1 MKVLLINTHLEN
13 ADHILWDG
21 IFPFSVKGHLIL
33 KKNNQ
38 MFLQDKKQSWL
49 PLNRHKLCVGVLMN
63 VLRLI
68 AEVKR
73 LKEWFATLETD
84 FLKEN

>member
-1 MKVLLINTHLEN
+1 
-13 ADHILWDG
+13 
-21 IFPFSVKGHLIL
+21 
-33 KKNNQ
+33 